1 MTDPTQETRGRP
13 ATHPEGNTRSIS
25 ITVPAPQL
33 DKLAQLAAA
42 DKVSRSQLIT
52 RAIRDYVASRQRAR

>member
-1 MTDPTQETRGRP
+1 MTDPKQETRGRP
-13 ATHPEGNTRSIS
+13 ATHPEGNPRSIS